1 MENDFAT
8 TRPAHYAP
16 AMGNDFELKPVIREL
31 VRTRVCFPDILLLV
45 DKITVVDLT
54 DSESSTN
61 TGAYQLYLTDGEVT
75 IQGSHSLT
83 FTVHSLA
90 NCATPQPC

>member
-1 MENDFAT
+1 
-8 TRPAHYAP
+8 
-16 AMGNDFELKPVIREL
+16 MGNDFELKPVIREL

-54 DSESSTN
+54 DSEPYTN

-83 FTVHSLA
+83 LTVHSSA
-90 NCATPQPC
+90 NCTTPQPC